1 MSNTRRLLLK
11 KTSWAIDVSLSR
23 LRLATLSSSKTSN
36 AIRVESLE
44 ALLGINRETIAKSKV
59 EIIIEATIVSQ
70 KFTSNQITRWN
81 DRVATSLSL
90 ANLTNQDE
98 ILNTQI
104 SISIPLA
111 NLSLSTK
118 DLEKCHLP
126 DKGIFRICKSEVE
139 SKNQG
144 AEET

>member
-11 KTSWAIDVSLSR
+11 KTSWAIDVSQSR
-23 LRLATLSSSKTSN
+23 LRLVTLSSSKTSN
-36 AIRVESLE
+36 AIRVESSE

-81 DRVATSLSL
+81 DRVATSPSL

-118 DLEKCHLP
+118 DLEKCHLL